1 MNKKIIS
8 LFISAMIALCN
19 ISICVAEG
27 NENILF
33 DTAQQLSDFVPTNTD
48 TRLNGDVLECEIKDD
63 ERSGIRTASK
73 FNLKDYD
80 NVNIRLSYEN
90 IDNPSSKA
98 LEYEGNIV
106 PALRLGLKVIDSRNT
121 MSNKFLDI
129 FAEELISSGGYSTD
143 GYVMMYGNL
152 SDIPGYDT
160 EQYTVYSITVYPAY
174 GFSAGKAYID
184 MIELEKTSAVN
195 VQPDIPQASSDEEW
209 FCDEFDT
216 DNCGWTTINGAA
228 MTITNGSMQYVSTFN
243 AKNQTGWIQKNVSFD
258 GQQYCRLD
266 IRVKVEGVSLTP
278 SGGTPYLAIYYTG
291 IGSDGVS
298 ASHSDSRK
306 LEMSYKCEKD
316 TDGLYYSDWV
326 EYSVDLSSLK
336 GWDTMKSI
344 SQFRID
350 VIKNAEGTVSID
362 YIRLFSMPV
371 ITEVGYNGQTDKDL
385 QKVPVDIKSLEIYL
399 SQPIYSVDADS
410 VKIYSLDGALADI
423 QSVIYDK
430 EKGIVTVNLKEEL
443 LSMTDYC
450 IEITKDALAG
460 SALKL
465 YKELVYPFKTEEAK
479 LEVNVKKANRSTVT
493 MSVVNND
500 IKSRKILLIVTGW
513 NGDEYADKIVTEINV
528 EPGTDIDKQINIKN
542 LKGQNAEVTAWEFV
556 SDKPLVLGKSVYK
569 FNK

>member
-184 MIELEKTSAVN
+184 MIELAAPLCDLGNMAVPTN
-195 VQPDIPQASSDEEW
+195 ILQKKSGLSPEENKIMR
-209 FCDEFDT
+209 T
-216 DNCGWTTINGAA
+216 HTTIGAEILRDVAEAGNNNNFIQMAIEIANYHHENWDGSGYPNG
-228 MTITNGSMQYVSTFN
+228 
-243 AKNQTGWIQKNVSFD
+243 
-258 GQQYCRLD
+258 
-266 IRVKVEGVSLTP
+266 
-278 SGGTPYLAIYYTG
+278 
-291 IGSDGVS
+291 
-298 ASHSDSRK
+298 
-306 LEMSYKCEKD
+306 
-316 TDGLYYSDWV
+316 
-326 EYSVDLSSLK
+326 
-336 GWDTMKSI
+336 
-344 SQFRID
+344 
-350 VIKNAEGTVSID
+350 
-362 YIRLFSMPV
+362 
-371 ITEVGYNGQTDKDL
+371 
-385 QKVPVDIKSLEIYL
+385 
-399 SQPIYSVDADS
+399 
-410 VKIYSLDGALADI
+410 
-423 QSVIYDK
+423 
-430 EKGIVTVNLKEEL
+430 LKEHEIPLSAQIVGVVGSFCALTEDRTYRDAYSEKSAWDIMEQDAKVKYNPEL
-443 LSMTDYC
+443 F
-450 IEITKDALAG
+450 II
-460 SALKL
+460 LK
-465 YKELVYPFKTEEAK
+465 
-479 LEVNVKKANRSTVT
+479 
-493 MSVVNND
+493 
-500 IKSRKILLIVTGW
+500 KIARQLR
-513 NGDEYADKIVTEINV
+513 
-528 EPGTDIDKQINIKN
+528 
-542 LKGQNAEVTAWEFV
+542 
-556 SDKPLVLGKSVYK
+556 
-569 FNK
+569 